1 MDVPQDQFAIYAEVG
16 IAAEKAQVLELEA
29 GNVAL
34 TYLTLF
40 VDTDRI
46 TPEKTEMFRSVM
58 DDVNRKTLGAILKH
72 IKARLTLDDAIVSV
86 IDEGLKQRNYLTHHF
101 FRTHNFAIYSEA
113 GREVMV
119 AELKEIQGKLDRA
132 HAMLR
137 TIDALLD
144 KMAGLEGIS
153 NEMALHLQ
161 TLGRRVNI

>member
-1 MDVPQDQFAIYAEVG
+1 MDLPEDQFALYAEVG
-16 IAAEKAQVLELEA
+16 IATEKAQVLELEA

-46 TPEKTEMFRSVM
+46 TPEETEMFRCVV

-72 IKARLTLDDAIVSV
+72 IKARMAFDDAIVRV
-86 IDEGLKQRNYLTHHF
+86 IDEGLKQRNYLAHHF

-113 GREVMV
+113 GRKLMV
-119 AELKEIQGKLDRA
+119 AELKEIQGKLDQA

-137 TIDALLD
+137 TIDALLG
-144 KMAGLEGIS
+144 KMAGLEGVS

-161 TLGRRVNI
+161 TLGRKVNI